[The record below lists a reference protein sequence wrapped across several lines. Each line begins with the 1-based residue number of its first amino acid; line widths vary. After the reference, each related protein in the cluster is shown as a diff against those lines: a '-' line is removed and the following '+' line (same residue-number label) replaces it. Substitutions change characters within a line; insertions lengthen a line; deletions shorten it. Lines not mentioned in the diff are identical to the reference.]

1 MHSALSCH
9 YNELMLVAAKWL
21 LEPLEWCRLP
31 YKVTFFETVKL
42 WLKQRL
48 NPGIQTFFHC
58 LFFISELLFFFFF
71 VPSDHTC
78 GYKGIFILL
87 ILHIRAPYDVQGLFV
102 VDSNG
107 TPGADCR
114 LFSLPSTLQNVQM
127 SFDVGCFLWTRQ
139 LGPKAALFQKKKIWN
154 KIKFS
159 KKKSRRH
166 ITPMVE
172 ERVRLFL
179 AARLQFLMWGSTHR
193 PRQTAHMNYVC
204 LSLLLYVSLWLIFEK
219 SFWQS
224 SHRSVFWIV
233 KSSGRSLWFFLP
245 FLFFFFLFFAQ
256 FYPGVYHQ
264 A

>member
-9 YNELMLVAAKWL
+9 YNELMLVAVKWL

-58 LFFISELLFFFFF
+58 LFFISELLLI
-71 VPSDHTC
+71 HTC

-139 LGPKAALFQKKKIWN
+139 LGPKAALFQKKIPNFQK
-154 KIKFS
+154 
-159 KKKSRRH
+159 KKKSEAHHSNARGTCAF
-166 ITPMVE
+166 ISGCQAAVLD
-172 ERVRLFL
+172 VRFGSSPE
-179 AARLQFLMWGSTHR
+179 ADSTHEL
-193 PRQTAHMNYVC
+193 C
-204 LSLLLYVSLWLIFEK
+204 LSFTSALCFTLTDLWEIILTK
-219 SFWQS
+219 
-224 SHRSVFWIV
+224 
-233 KSSGRSLWFFLP
+233 
-245 FLFFFFLFFAQ
+245 
-256 FYPGVYHQ
+256 
-264 A
+264 